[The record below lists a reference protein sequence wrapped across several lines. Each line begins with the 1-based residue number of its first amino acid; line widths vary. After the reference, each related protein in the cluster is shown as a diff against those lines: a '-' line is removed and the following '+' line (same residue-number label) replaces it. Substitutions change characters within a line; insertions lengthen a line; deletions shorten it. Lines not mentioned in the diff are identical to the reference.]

1 MPKAKANN
9 IEIEYDTFGDPS
21 SKPLLLIMGLG
32 AQMIRWDIEL
42 CEKLA
47 EAGFYVIR
55 FDNRDVG
62 LSTKFDETGVPDLMK
77 MFMAV
82 QKGEKIES
90 AYTLNDMADDAVG
103 LLDALNIDKA
113 HICGASMGGMIA
125 QVIAYRHPSRVLS
138 LTSIMSSTGNPDLP
152 QPKPQALQVLLKPPP
167 EGRDA
172 IIEDGVNRMRIIH
185 GSGFPFDEEKARKFV
200 TAAYDRS
207 NYRPGYSRQLAAIL
221 ATGDRKQFLTSIK
234 VPTLVI
240 HGGDDPLVS
249 IEGGKDTAASIPGAE
264 LLIIEGM
271 GHSLPIEVWPR
282 VIDAFI
288 KNTSKAYL

>member
-1 MPKAKANN
+1 
-9 IEIEYDTFGDPS
+9 
-21 SKPLLLIMGLG
+21 
-32 AQMIRWDIEL
+32 
-42 CEKLA
+42 
-47 EAGFYVIR
+47 
-55 FDNRDVG
+55 
-62 LSTKFDETGVPDLMK
+62 
-77 MFMAV
+77 
-82 QKGEKIES
+82 
-90 AYTLNDMADDAVG
+90 
-103 LLDALNIDKA
+103 
-113 HICGASMGGMIA
+113 
-125 QVIAYRHPSRVLS
+125 
-138 LTSIMSSTGNPDLP
+138 
-152 QPKPQALQVLLKPPP
+152 
-167 EGRDA
+167 
-172 IIEDGVNRMRIIH
+172 
-185 GSGFPFDEEKARKFV
+185 KARKFV